1 MIQRLLKVEF
11 TGVASAA
18 FLIGGFSLVGKIVG
32 LARNSIFAERFGAG
46 EILDIYYSAFL
57 VPDFIYNL
65 FVLGFLS
72 AVFIPLFTQYFHKD
86 KDEAWHFTNAT
97 LNALLIAL
105 GIVVTIL
112 FFLMPYILPRLISGL
127 PDHMKQ
133 EAIFVSRIMLLS
145 PLLLGLSSI
154 FGSVVQSFKRYMY
167 YSLAPIFY
175 NLGIIFGALYF
186 EPWFGIYG
194 LAFGVLL
201 GASLHLVIQFGGAF
215 SAGFR
220 YEPILNFN
228 HAGVLKMARLSIA
241 RFSSIAAS
249 QINFVILIS
258 IASFLGVGSITIFNF
273 ANDLQFL
280 PIGLIGLSYAV
291 AIFPKLS
298 DLAAKE
304 DKKNFI
310 AEFSETFRQIL
321 FFVIP
326 LSVVFFLLRNKI
338 VYLIYGLGGF
348 SKGDV
353 ELVGAVLGLFAFSI
367 FAQSVVPILNRTF
380 YALQNTWIPFITDLF
395 SFLITIVLSIV
406 FVKSINAHGAFYDL
420 ISRILDMKDAPGIA
434 IVGLPLAFSI
444 GAIFNFAVTMIC
456 LKRKVRE
463 LDLGDLAREG
473 LKLVAAAFAMGIII
487 FSVKYLSDFELG
499 VGDMFFKTII
509 YVLIN
514 FLFGGA
520 TYLFMLYVLRA
531 KEFLFFKQSV
541 RRIIKKVLAFRRLK
555 EELPENIGDLTK

>member
-18 FLIGGFSLVGKIVG
+18 FLIGGFSLIGKIVG
-32 LARNSIFAERFGAG
+32 LARNSIFAEKFGAG

-72 AVFIPLFTQYFHKD
+72 AVFIPLFAQYFHKD
-86 KDEAWHFTNAT
+86 KKEAWHFTNVT
-97 LNALLIAL
+97 LNALFVAL
-105 GIVVTIL
+105 GIIVVIL
-112 FFLMPYILPRLISGL
+112 FFLMPIVLPHLISGL
-127 PDHMKQ
+127 PDHMKE
-133 EAIFVSRIMLLS
+133 EAVFVSRIMLIS

-154 FGSVVQSFKRYMY
+154 FGSIVQSFKRYVY
-167 YSLAPIFY
+167 FSLAPILY
-175 NLGIIFGALYF
+175 NLGIIFGALFF
-186 EPWFGIYG
+186 EPWFGVYG

-201 GASLHLVIQFGGAF
+201 GAFLHLAMQFFGAF

-241 RFSSIAAS
+241 RFFSIAAS
-249 QINFVILIS
+249 QINFVILIG

-298 DLAAKE
+298 DLAAKD

-321 FFVIP
+321 FFVVP
-326 LSVVFFLLRNKI
+326 LSVVFFLLRNEI
-338 VYLIYGLGGF
+338 VYLVYGVGGF

-353 ELVGAVLGLFAFSI
+353 ELVGAVLGFFAVSI

-395 SFLITIVLSIV
+395 SFLITIILGIIL
-406 FVKSINAHGAFYDL
+406 VKVINHHGIFYNF
-420 ISRILDMKDAPGIA
+420 ISRILGMNDAAGIA
-434 IVGLPLAFSI
+434 IVGLPIAFSV
-444 GAIFNFAVTMIC
+444 GAIFNFVVTMIC
-456 LKRKVRE
+456 LKNKVE
-463 LDLGDLAREG
+463 DLDLRDLAREG
-473 LKLVAAAFAMGIII
+473 SKLTVASLVMGVII
-487 FSVKYLSDFELG
+487 FSVRYFSDFNLG
-499 VGDMFFKTII
+499 NGNSLKAVI

-514 FLFGGA
+514 SLFGGV
-520 TYLFMLYVLRA
+520 TYLFVLYIFKA

-541 RRIIKKVLAFRRLK
+541 RKIAKKVLAFRKLE
-555 EELPENIGDLTK
+555 EELPEQIN

>member
-86 KDEAWHFTNAT
+86 KEEAWRFTNAT

-112 FFLMPYILPRLISGL
+112 FFLMPYILPGLISGL
-127 PDHMKQ
+127 PEHMKQ
-133 EAIFVSRIMLLS
+133 EAVFVSRIMLLS

-175 NLGIIFGALYF
+175 NMGIIFGALYF

-201 GASLHLVIQFGGAF
+201 GALLHLIIQFGGAF
-215 SAGFR
+215 STGFR

-298 DLAAKE
+298 DLAAK
-304 DKKNFI
+304 DDRKNLI

-326 LSVVFFLLRNKI
+326 LSVAFFLLRNEI

-406 FVKSINAHGAFYDL
+406 FVKSINAHGAFYGL
-420 ISRILDMKDAPGIA
+420 ISGILDMKDAPGIA

-456 LKRKVRE
+456 LKKKVRE
-463 LDLGDLAREG
+463 LDLRGLAREG
-473 LKLVAAAFAMGIII
+473 SKLAAAAFAMGVII

-499 VGDMFFKTII
+499 IGDMFFKTTI

-520 TYLFMLYVLRA
+520 TYLFMLYMLRA

-555 EELPENIGDLTK
+555 EELPEQLN